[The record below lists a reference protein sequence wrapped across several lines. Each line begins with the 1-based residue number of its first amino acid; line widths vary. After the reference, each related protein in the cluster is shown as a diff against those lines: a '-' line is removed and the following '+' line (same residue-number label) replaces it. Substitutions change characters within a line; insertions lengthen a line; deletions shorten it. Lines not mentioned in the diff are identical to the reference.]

1 MCGTEEGST
10 NVILPALLC
19 VPTSVALAAPFPQ
32 APPSYPGSWVWF
44 PDGLVGIYILVCVD
58 DLIHPFG
65 PFSVE
70 NQAEYFP
77 DQICF
82 SQN

>member
-1 MCGTEEGST
+1 MALRW
-10 NVILPALLC
+10 VQQMRYFLPFSVSL
-19 VPTSVALAAPFPQ
+19 PPVALAAPFPQ
-32 APPSYPGSWVWF
+32 APPSHPGSWVWF
-44 PDGLVGIYILVCVD
+44 PDGLVGIYILFCID

-82 SQN
+82 SRN